1 MSDIFADLQAIQSA
15 TLADA
20 AYRESWLRDNA
31 QQALSTGKVRY
42 QNGYEEP
49 LTQAELQTLAPLQQQ
64 AIGEQMNGV
73 AQTVNADL
81 EYRQKFLDDNWM
93 RLSQGV
99 DTQQM
104 LRTFDDVDANGQ
116 LLRESQPRFRN
127 RIPKVKYPTGYEEP
141 VNRDELEYVL
151 AKRAEYVQ
159 QLVMER
165 PGEAMSGVIRRPIG
179 ENESFQRDATGKLVP
194 SMYRD
199 VPLELTPA
207 ERLTAAQEHYR
218 RSTAEGNDR
227 STTSDPMY
235 WVKRL
240 PFVGDSMRARLAL
253 DARQAV
259 TRIADDERNGTSVA
273 NEKDYMT
280 WASFQENARVEAE
293 RSGKW
298 PTWWLDTM
306 TAVPGYVG
314 EFVATAGMVNPISRG
329 VAAAGIK
336 KLGTSTARQF
346 VARAGGTLV
355 GEGLARTALRPGSVV
370 AKAEQYRMPDAH
382 ASFGA
387 TGAAMRTQ
395 DGMGAGE
402 AYARGAGLTA
412 AENVSEAFLG
422 DVVAPLLPKNMPKI
436 LKFALGDAEKGTL
449 LRKIQDKTKIN
460 GILAED
466 GDEYMNDILSYPL
479 QTKDERQRNVVDAVL
494 RGDWE
499 AVGKDFIEKQ
509 AVLVP
514 TVGVSHGIPS
524 MIKRALDGPQPEPKE
539 TSKPASLQQ
548 SNLPTWIGTARQLT
562 ESERYDAYNSQ
573 ELAQPM
579 RVNELAA
586 TMRGSLGDPQS
597 RTKTTYAAYGERF
610 AATDPQAAQAI
621 VESRRASLAKIRE
634 HFPAFPDVSGL
645 PGDPDVRRAF
655 VDGIKKQLADPAGI
669 DEKRQSMGLGA
680 WTLSPP
686 VQTRPAAVQDVPRQE
701 QADDVSSDPQS
712 TEQPTATQPPVAEE
726 PAAQP
731 KDVAPEQTATAVPV
745 LRTFKTSKGST
756 YSVHED
762 GTTTR
767 NKAARNE
774 PGHEGDFGVK
784 DRSARTI
791 YLDTEGS
798 GLSSAG
804 LTMAPGSDPRVEI
817 RGSTATLTW
826 VQAGRRGAG
835 SVRNVQFSTTPAVG
849 KYPLELWKRNDAD
862 GVESYRGMHAGNQI
876 VEVSDADATPP
887 VDQPVTETTP
897 PPPGPAPLEP
907 SGEVDSDE
915 PPAGMTD
922 QRQLRTWRRMRAN
935 AKKKSSST
943 TPPSASPSPV
953 KYKDDWDA
961 FQKDPSLSPLLDMD
975 AGVSEG
981 VTIRQHTQQVLDNYD
996 ANVDESQIKEIGDKI
1011 EMPNLPAV
1019 VRAAIALHDIGKGQA
1034 VQHGQKS
1041 QQHKFTSAIAERS
1054 LKSRGYSDK
1063 EIKVAMALISHD
1075 TIGRVIQGKMSPS
1088 DAAKAISDRASSAG
1102 MTASDFLKLNTLYYK
1117 SDAGAYPALRDS
1129 VFAKNGSKLFVAKE
1143 RFGIL
1148 EEIIHGSVQETPWL
1162 ASPNGAERVE
1172 PEGGSGNR
1180 GNAKFVHGTAIE
1192 FAEFSEDRDSGANR
1206 LGPGVYVVDSKDA
1219 DVAEHYARRAAR
1231 RIMQIFD
1238 KGSREKINGASKERL
1253 QLFINFAERKQ
1264 AELQGAG
1271 NASVAAA
1278 WGRAKEILQ
1287 LMYDDKF
1294 RPSTLEVEFTPKS
1307 VLDFGSDDAGGRVM
1321 SDVEI
1326 QAIASRL
1333 GEVGVAS
1340 NRAINLY
1347 DELAKKHG
1355 KTAVNKA
1362 ILAAGYDSIH
1372 FIHKQGGYKRPYS
1385 VFVILNHSEA
1395 KVAKSPT
1402 PADANAST
1410 ASEIPPP
1417 VPMRRTVRAPL
1428 DNASEASAL
1437 RARLAEVPSL
1447 SQDQRDLIIASISGR
1462 SIRRGQRLGEY
1473 LKDRVAGLEYVD
1485 EEGERRAITEVTEDG
1500 RAIIRAFKGAN
1511 VNDFMREL
1519 AGIWRDELTPE
1530 DMRTAETFA
1539 GVQEGVWT
1547 QENHDK
1553 FTDGFLRW
1561 LKAGGKKGSKVAS
1574 TFARLANMLRRFF
1587 RSVLPAGLKL
1597 DVTDD
1602 IAQLYESLVN
1612 WTLADRQVSM
1622 EQAIRESQTPP
1633 SKEEKEDKRK
1643 LFEYR
1648 EQLDARR
1655 KGKKTRLD
1663 VKSLKTYIAE
1673 LEAKAKEYYKQR
1685 NKPITSA
1692 QTEIT
1697 KVYNAAGL
1705 REKIESGVIDG
1716 KTVEKIPFDE
1726 LPPFVQ
1732 SAIHN
1737 WATTRLV
1744 SVRNEK
1750 YHVDTFEAVAA
1761 APASATGEQRRIVFE
1776 FMVGAK
1782 DNRPLR
1788 GVPDAVRDSMPE
1800 FWDAIARTAL
1810 EPVDERN
1817 RHIDEA
1823 IGIASGLTKP
1833 RDQYDAMIVGQV
1845 KDMLAAKR
1853 PDGVEV
1859 VTEELPYDPEEGK
1872 MGGETTRLSPVVET
1886 SSIIAYLEEIRTGSP
1901 TDLYSL
1907 PDADLDAI
1915 AEREAM
1921 ADQGDAGDTDFGF
1934 GGAAEADGDAS
1945 FDFGGETTASPAEA
1959 PPSSPP
1965 TTDDAFTMERPK
1977 NAPSKPKGPEVEN
1990 GPTVTPALFTK
2001 GGLPGQTSV
2010 FDNPDMQYDDV
2021 KTKGRPDFTKTPK
2034 EIAEESKNK
2043 SFFEMTADEKSAAA
2057 DAKIASAG
2065 DKFRDLFK
2073 SPPMTAGLDPR
2084 YIAAAVELAQG
2095 AAMKGVATFEKFVDF
2110 VMEQFG
2116 PDNTEK
2122 LSNYLGAAWEVV
2134 VEDSAPGG
2142 EFAGM
2147 DLKDPVVDDAAAV
2160 VKKVRTR
2167 RESQPKPPAAKPPA
2181 PPAKTSPPA
2190 AQPAPAVSK
2199 PVDDAK
2205 LQEMARRS
2213 MRVELASTYGIQ
2225 VEPQASGVFHVYNAA
2240 KLGSLAFTA
2249 NKDAIKRSGASWQ
2262 REIRKWLATKDPTK
2276 ELYDALRQ
2284 EAPKRGAPGYTDR
2297 QGLPDG
2303 VELEPDGRLANP
2315 SVVRGHEGEP
2325 PQGQFIT
2332 ARWKYTEPVEIKTLS
2347 PALVRA
2353 LRPDQQQG
2361 AEKAIQSMLKNGGFL
2376 LADGPGVGKS
2386 RQILAVAK
2394 HFADTGKKVLIVS
2407 VNEALEKPFEKDR
2420 NELGGSY
2427 KKDAEAMGIPIQLI
2441 GAKKKLE
2448 ENRKDFLPGGIYV
2461 TAYHRGKFT
2470 DGVLGEGRRNEEG
2483 LWRMVDGDTVL
2494 ILDESHTAKNLLEEK
2509 QTAVQINGA
2518 INNAAYVMFATATP
2532 GDKVYHMAY
2541 LKRSGMLL
2549 GMSQERWAEAAG
2561 LVAEHDKQGRPLG
2574 TWVVKPGMKEAD
2586 SLDRLSRIW
2595 DHMTRQNMMI
2605 KRELSL
2611 DGVDVE
2617 MMKVALPQ
2625 QAHDILRKIEI
2636 AVEEAYGNNRK
2647 ILLTHWRV
2655 NQEPFKVAAAMQQI
2669 KNELEEGR
2677 QVVVFGWRVNE
2688 NETSIPSKDP
2698 VTGEKVKIPIAK
2710 SEGTLKQLG
2719 DDLKRAG
2726 IPYAELFG
2734 GSHAQTNVEKFQSGA
2749 AQVILATP
2757 QSGGTG
2763 INLDDVTGDAP
2774 RTVIVMTLPQ
2784 DATSLVQ
2791 MLGRTWRATTKSGVR
2806 VKFLVGNTEIDDH
2819 AQHLIAYKMR
2829 TLNAFV
2835 RGEVGKFDPANAPNL
2850 TELESPDDEIT
2861 RVIGRDVV
2869 ESGATSVSGNTIPLN
2884 MDENRTRD
2892 GRKVQVFHPMNI
2904 IAQMREIF
2912 SLPVLR
2918 GRTQSR
2924 SKNSIG
2930 EYNPHSG
2937 TVAMKEGRED
2947 DFGTATHELAHHIDA
2962 KYKLTQMND
2971 RTLSKSHPRKGAP
2984 KLGADVEAELQSLDY
2999 DPAEARAFEGL
3010 AEFLRLWMGMPDAM
3024 ISARAPKVYKWW
3036 MSWLDANKDDAR
3048 KLNLIRGM
3056 VRDYVDATPRQ
3067 RAKVHRAWQTMAPIG
3082 TPPKLTREVVA
3093 NSVER
3098 VYDAAITTLM
3108 EKARVLAK
3116 MGDDYQRRGGMFNPA
3131 EGFLHPAVQYEA
3143 IDMASQS
3150 GFAGFSNPITSP
3162 DGKRV
3167 LSKSLVDIITDSGF
3181 DLFSDVTGRV
3191 MDYYQAVRIKRL
3203 YDESGGK
3210 YNPPGGIEQVQRNI
3224 DIVENDPQLA
3234 PKAKKFTQEL
3244 TDYQNAF
3251 MQWMREMGAI
3261 STAEEQMWLDAHGE
3275 DYVSL
3280 MREIPSDFM
3289 LSGGSKVGA
3298 ASAGRNPYQRLSESG
3313 SGAPLIHPIAAIII
3327 KHSLGIQ
3334 YAHKRRTEQAILR
3347 MITDANVQG
3356 MGDYAQI
3363 VRPTVKQYSVA
3374 IDAMLSQLDAAG
3386 LLRFP
3391 KEVLRGVNMIRAG
3404 AGDSVPMTHLKMIA
3418 KEFKQK
3424 VKWSDQAAVDA
3435 FIDDIE
3441 NDRIQGLDE
3450 VPDVK
3455 GDLTWWEPVFKN
3467 DPKHNVI
3474 VMRDA
3479 EGSPK
3484 LVRLNQQMHDLLS
3497 VTTHEP
3503 PGFVVMMANMMA
3515 RGVTTGAV
3523 AANPAW
3529 AVGNIFADLK
3539 GSTYNAREQKA
3550 GPLDVAKQLATFP
3563 LRVAQAMTASMF
3575 PNASRKAMSK
3585 ALQIAAQFSKAE
3597 ADTKADQIMGGL
3609 YWKAYEAA
3617 GFTTGHAVGT
3627 NRSAVQQNLMR
3638 IFGVGLGRRLFEAAK
3653 AGQLATLVTDI
3664 AGAGADYIAF
3674 SDSMPRFAEFMA
3686 AINNDGFFE
3695 SKDGKW
3701 VKRTF
3706 DASGKVVGEEVF
3718 AALPNAVLTRAQD
3731 SARNATTNVWRGGTA
3746 RSKIGKALGPFL
3758 WSAFAGTNML
3768 RRNIE
3773 GLLNHPDPEIRRRIR
3788 MRFATAVAVDA
3799 MATALAWLANHD
3811 EDWYVENLQD
3821 DARVIYRYHNFTD
3834 SDGRIV
3840 FSVKRGYNY
3849 SPVSIAVE
3857 GLLNAM
3863 ENETK
3868 GSGKQAASEMLAQV
3882 MNPIVAD
3889 QIPHQNL
3896 WQMISQ
3902 LPGIGPYIGTAS
3914 NIGWDGR
3921 EIVPVEMQDRIPGA
3935 QVRPTTNI
3943 LARKLGELF
3952 PRVFSPLQTA
3962 YFFDQSLG
3970 GIPTTITGTAEALK
3984 KGYVMEAIRRLFLS
3998 RVTRQTENQ
4007 QSVEALFD
4015 RQRELRALEAS
4026 KEWAASNG
4034 VDLEEPDTHEAKVI
4048 AYSTRMI
4055 SAIGKD
4061 NQGFTRAERFKHDAL
4076 KIGTARAAISKP
4088 ALKSY
4093 PDAFR
4098 KETELPTDS
4107 IREQRDKFLLSF
4119 VRMTV
4124 APKPTTITP
4133 LEKTNGVKVAD
4144 KVKRWQTNREL
4155 AVRFLSDRGWTAED
4169 AAKLYR
4175 DRYKGEYGREA
4186 LSSANKR
4193 LQSAFRQSPPATTD

>member
-1 MSDIFADLQAIQSA
+1 MAV
-15 TLADA
+15 
-20 AYRESWLRDNA
+20 E
-31 QQALSTGKVRY
+31 
-42 QNGYEEP
+42 
-49 LTQAELQTLAPLQQQ
+49 
-64 AIGEQMNGV
+64 
-73 AQTVNADL
+73 
-81 EYRQKFLDDNWM
+81 
-93 RLSQGV
+93 
-99 DTQQM
+99 DT
-104 LRTFDDVDANGQ
+104 
-116 LLRESQPRFRN
+116 
-127 RIPKVKYPTGYEEP
+127 
-141 VNRDELEYVL
+141 
-151 AKRAEYVQ
+151 
-159 QLVMER
+159 
-165 PGEAMSGVIRRPIG
+165 
-179 ENESFQRDATGKLVP
+179 
-194 SMYRD
+194 
-199 VPLELTPA
+199 
-207 ERLTAAQEHYR
+207 
-218 RSTAEGNDR
+218 
-227 STTSDPMY
+227 
-235 WVKRL
+235 
-240 PFVGDSMRARLAL
+240 
-253 DARQAV
+253 
-259 TRIADDERNGTSVA
+259 
-273 NEKDYMT
+273 
-280 WASFQENARVEAE
+280 
-293 RSGKW
+293 
-298 PTWWLDTM
+298 
-306 TAVPGYVG
+306 
-314 EFVATAGMVNPISRG
+314 
-329 VAAAGIK
+329 
-336 KLGTSTARQF
+336 
-346 VARAGGTLV
+346 
-355 GEGLARTALRPGSVV
+355 
-370 AKAEQYRMPDAH
+370 
-382 ASFGA
+382 
-387 TGAAMRTQ
+387 
-395 DGMGAGE
+395 
-402 AYARGAGLTA
+402 
-412 AENVSEAFLG
+412 
-422 DVVAPLLPKNMPKI
+422 
-436 LKFALGDAEKGTL
+436 
-449 LRKIQDKTKIN
+449 
-460 GILAED
+460 
-466 GDEYMNDILSYPL
+466 
-479 QTKDERQRNVVDAVL
+479 
-494 RGDWE
+494 
-499 AVGKDFIEKQ
+499 
-509 AVLVP
+509 
-514 TVGVSHGIPS
+514 
-524 MIKRALDGPQPEPKE
+524 
-539 TSKPASLQQ
+539 
-548 SNLPTWIGTARQLT
+548 
-562 ESERYDAYNSQ
+562 
-573 ELAQPM
+573 
-579 RVNELAA
+579 
-586 TMRGSLGDPQS
+586 
-597 RTKTTYAAYGERF
+597 
-610 AATDPQAAQAI
+610 
-621 VESRRASLAKIRE
+621 
-634 HFPAFPDVSGL
+634 
-645 PGDPDVRRAF
+645 
-655 VDGIKKQLADPAGI
+655 
-669 DEKRQSMGLGA
+669 
-680 WTLSPP
+680 
-686 VQTRPAAVQDVPRQE
+686 
-701 QADDVSSDPQS
+701 
-712 TEQPTATQPPVAEE
+712 
-726 PAAQP
+726 
-731 KDVAPEQTATAVPV
+731 
-745 LRTFKTSKGST
+745 
-756 YSVHED
+756 
-762 GTTTR
+762 
-767 NKAARNE
+767 
-774 PGHEGDFGVK
+774 
-784 DRSARTI
+784 
-791 YLDTEGS
+791 
-798 GLSSAG
+798 
-804 LTMAPGSDPRVEI
+804 APG
-817 RGSTATLTW
+817 
-826 VQAGRRGAG
+826 
-835 SVRNVQFSTTPAVG
+835 
-849 KYPLELWKRNDAD
+849 
-862 GVESYRGMHAGNQI
+862 
-876 VEVSDADATPP
+876 
-887 VDQPVTETTP
+887 
-897 PPPGPAPLEP
+897 
-907 SGEVDSDE
+907 
-915 PPAGMTD
+915 
-922 QRQLRTWRRMRAN
+922 
-935 AKKKSSST
+935 
-943 TPPSASPSPV
+943 
-953 KYKDDWDA
+953 
-961 FQKDPSLSPLLDMD
+961 
-975 AGVSEG
+975 
-981 VTIRQHTQQVLDNYD
+981 
-996 ANVDESQIKEIGDKI
+996 
-1011 EMPNLPAV
+1011 
-1019 VRAAIALHDIGKGQA
+1019 
-1034 VQHGQKS
+1034 
-1041 QQHKFTSAIAERS
+1041 
-1054 LKSRGYSDK
+1054 
-1063 EIKVAMALISHD
+1063 
-1075 TIGRVIQGKMSPS
+1075 
-1088 DAAKAISDRASSAG
+1088 
-1102 MTASDFLKLNTLYYK
+1102 
-1117 SDAGAYPALRDS
+1117 
-1129 VFAKNGSKLFVAKE
+1129 
-1143 RFGIL
+1143 
-1148 EEIIHGSVQETPWL
+1148 
-1162 ASPNGAERVE
+1162 
-1172 PEGGSGNR
+1172 
-1180 GNAKFVHGTAIE
+1180 
-1192 FAEFSEDRDSGANR
+1192 
-1206 LGPGVYVVDSKDA
+1206 
-1219 DVAEHYARRAAR
+1219 
-1231 RIMQIFD
+1231 
-1238 KGSREKINGASKERL
+1238 
-1253 QLFINFAERKQ
+1253 KQ
-1264 AELQGAG
+1264 
-1271 NASVAAA
+1271 
-1278 WGRAKEILQ
+1278 
-1287 LMYDDKF
+1287 
-1294 RPSTLEVEFTPKS
+1294 
-1307 VLDFGSDDAGGRVM
+1307 
-1321 SDVEI
+1321 
-1326 QAIASRL
+1326 
-1333 GEVGVAS
+1333 
-1340 NRAINLY
+1340 
-1347 DELAKKHG
+1347 
-1355 KTAVNKA
+1355 
-1362 ILAAGYDSIH
+1362 
-1372 FIHKQGGYKRPYS
+1372 
-1385 VFVILNHSEA
+1385 
-1395 KVAKSPT
+1395 
-1402 PADANAST
+1402 
-1410 ASEIPPP
+1410 
-1417 VPMRRTVRAPL
+1417 
-1428 DNASEASAL
+1428 
-1437 RARLAEVPSL
+1437 
-1447 SQDQRDLIIASISGR
+1447 
-1462 SIRRGQRLGEY
+1462 
-1473 LKDRVAGLEYVD
+1473 
-1485 EEGERRAITEVTEDG
+1485 
-1500 RAIIRAFKGAN
+1500 
-1511 VNDFMREL
+1511 
-1519 AGIWRDELTPE
+1519 
-1530 DMRTAETFA
+1530 
-1539 GVQEGVWT
+1539 
-1547 QENHDK
+1547 
-1553 FTDGFLRW
+1553 
-1561 LKAGGKKGSKVAS
+1561 
-1574 TFARLANMLRRFF
+1574 
-1587 RSVLPAGLKL
+1587 
-1597 DVTDD
+1597 
-1602 IAQLYESLVN
+1602 
-1612 WTLADRQVSM
+1612 
-1622 EQAIRESQTPP
+1622 
-1633 SKEEKEDKRK
+1633 
-1643 LFEYR
+1643 
-1648 EQLDARR
+1648 
-1655 KGKKTRLD
+1655 
-1663 VKSLKTYIAE
+1663 
-1673 LEAKAKEYYKQR
+1673 
-1685 NKPITSA
+1685 
-1692 QTEIT
+1692 
-1697 KVYNAAGL
+1697 
-1705 REKIESGVIDG
+1705 
-1716 KTVEKIPFDE
+1716 
-1726 LPPFVQ
+1726 
-1732 SAIHN
+1732 
-1737 WATTRLV
+1737 
-1744 SVRNEK
+1744 
-1750 YHVDTFEAVAA
+1750 
-1761 APASATGEQRRIVFE
+1761 
-1776 FMVGAK
+1776 
-1782 DNRPLR
+1782 
-1788 GVPDAVRDSMPE
+1788 
-1800 FWDAIARTAL
+1800 
-1810 EPVDERN
+1810 
-1817 RHIDEA
+1817 
-1823 IGIASGLTKP
+1823 
-1833 RDQYDAMIVGQV
+1833 
-1845 KDMLAAKR
+1845 
-1853 PDGVEV
+1853 
-1859 VTEELPYDPEEGK
+1859 
-1872 MGGETTRLSPVVET
+1872 
-1886 SSIIAYLEEIRTGSP
+1886 
-1901 TDLYSL
+1901 
-1907 PDADLDAI
+1907 
-1915 AEREAM
+1915 
-1921 ADQGDAGDTDFGF
+1921 
-1934 GGAAEADGDAS
+1934 
-1945 FDFGGETTASPAEA
+1945 
-1959 PPSSPP
+1959 
-1965 TTDDAFTMERPK
+1965 
-1977 NAPSKPKGPEVEN
+1977 
-1990 GPTVTPALFTK
+1990 
-2001 GGLPGQTSV
+2001 
-2010 FDNPDMQYDDV
+2010 
-2021 KTKGRPDFTKTPK
+2021 
-2034 EIAEESKNK
+2034 
-2043 SFFEMTADEKSAAA
+2043 
-2057 DAKIASAG
+2057 
-2065 DKFRDLFK
+2065 
-2073 SPPMTAGLDPR
+2073 
-2084 YIAAAVELAQG
+2084 
-2095 AAMKGVATFEKFVDF
+2095 
-2110 VMEQFG
+2110 
-2116 PDNTEK
+2116 
-2122 LSNYLGAAWEVV
+2122 
-2134 VEDSAPGG
+2134 
-2142 EFAGM
+2142 FAGM

-2160 VKKVRTR
+2160 VRKVRAR
-2167 RESQPKPPAAKPPA
+2167 RESQPKPPAVKPPA
-2181 PPAKTSPPA
+2181 PPAKTNPPVA
-2190 AQPAPAVSK
+2190 PTAPAVSK
-2199 PVDDAK
+2199 PVDDAQV
-2205 LQEMARRS
+2205 QEMARRS
-2213 MRVELASTYGIQ
+2213 MRVDLASTYGIQ
-2225 VEPQASGVFHVYNAA
+2225 IEPQASGMFHIYNAA
-2240 KLGSLAFTA
+2240 QLGSLAFTA
-2249 NKDAIKRSGASWQ
+2249 NKDAIKRSGASW
-2262 REIRKWLATKDPTK
+2262 RPDIRKWVSTKDPTK

-2284 EAPKRGAPGYTDR
+2284 QAPKKGAPGYTDR

-2303 VELEPDGRLANP
+2303 VELEPDGRLASP

-2325 PQGQFIT
+2325 PQGQFLT
-2332 ARWKYTEPVEIKTLS
+2332 ARWKYTEPVEIKVLS

-2441 GAKKKLE
+2441 GVKKKLE

-2470 DGVLGEGRRNEEG
+2470 DGVLGEGKRNEEG
-2483 LWRMVDGDTVL
+2483 LWRMVDSDTVL

-2574 TWVVKPGMKEAD
+2574 TWIVKPGMKEAD

-2617 MMKVALPQ
+2617 MMKVALPR
-2625 QAHDILRKIEI
+2625 QAHDILRKIEL

-2655 NQEPFKVAAAMQQI
+2655 NQEPFKVGAAMQQI

-2698 VTGEKVKIPIAK
+2698 VTGEKIKIPIAK

-2734 GSHAQTNVEKFQSGA
+2734 GSHAQTNVEKFQSGN

-2763 INLDDVTGDAP
+2763 INLDDTKGDTP

-2806 VKFLVGNTEIDDH
+2806 VKFLVGDTEIDDH
-2819 AQHLIAYKMR
+2819 AQGLIAYKMR

-2850 TELESPDDEIT
+2850 TSFDAPDDEIT
-2861 RVIGRDVV
+2861 RVMGRDVV
-2869 ESGATSVSGNTIPLN
+2869 DTGPTSVSGNTIPLN

-2912 SLPVLR
+2912 HLPILR

-2924 SKNSIG
+2924 SKTSMG

-2971 RTLSKSHPRKGAP
+2971 RTLSSSHPRKGAP
-2984 KLGADVEAELQSLDY
+2984 RLGADVEAELQSMDY

-3010 AEFLRLWMGMPDAM
+3010 AEFIRMWMGMPDAM

-3036 MSWLDANKDDAR
+3036 MSWLDANKEDAR
-3048 KLNLIRGM
+3048 KLNIIRGM
-3056 VRDYVDATPRQ
+3056 VRDYVDATPGQ

-3093 NSVER
+3093 NGVER

-3167 LSKSLVDIITDSGF
+3167 LYKSLVDIITDSGF
-3181 DLFSDVTGRV
+3181 DLFADETGRV

-3224 DIVENDPQLA
+3224 DVVENDPQLA

-3261 STAEEQMWLDAHGE
+3261 SAAEEQMWLDAHGE

-3289 LSGGSKVGA
+3289 LSGGSKIGA

-3356 MGDYAQI
+3356 MGEYAQV

-3391 KEVLRGVNMIRAG
+3391 KEVLRGVNLIRAG
-3404 AGDSVPMTHLKMIA
+3404 NADAVPMTHLKLIS
-3418 KEFKQK
+3418 KTFNQK
-3424 VKWSDQAAVDA
+3424 IKWSDQAAVDA

-3441 NDRIQGLDE
+3441 NGRIKEIAD

-3467 DPKHNVI
+3467 DPKHNVV
-3474 VMRDA
+3474 VMRYAD
-3479 EGSPK
+3479 GTPR

-3497 VTTHEP
+3497 VTMHEP

-3523 AANPAW
+3523 AVNPAW

-3550 GPLDVAKQLATFP
+3550 GPIDVAKQLATFP
-3563 LRVAQAMTASMF
+3563 LRIAQAMTASLF
-3575 PNASRKAMSK
+3575 PNASRRAMSK
-3585 ALQIAAQFSKAE
+3585 ALQIAAQYSKAE

-3706 DASGKVVGEEVF
+3706 DASGNVVGEEVF

-3731 SARNATTNVWRGGTA
+3731 AARNATTNVWRGGTA

-3758 WSAFAGTNML
+3758 WSAFSGTNML

-3773 GLLNHPDPEIRRRIR
+3773 GLLNHPDPEIRRKIR

-3868 GSGKQAASEMLAQV
+3868 GSGKQAASEMLSQV

-3970 GIPTTITGTAEALK
+3970 GLPTTATGTAEALK

-4076 KIGTARAAISKP
+4076 KIGTARAAINKP

-4098 KETELPTDS
+4098 KGTELPTDS
-4107 IREQRDKFLLSF
+4107 LREQRDKFLLSF

-4124 APKPTTITP
+4124 APKPATITP
-4133 LEKTNGVKVAD
+4133 QEKAKGVKVAD

-4155 AVRFLSDRGWTAED
+4155 AVRFLSERGWTSED

-4175 DRYKGEYGREA
+4175 DRYKAEYGQEA

-4193 LQSAFRQSPPATTD
+4193 LRSAFTQSQQAATN